1 VVGCQITPTFTTGY
15 DLSPMSPAVERI
27 DASLAVV
34 PFREQRPPRVYTK
47 AGKLFMTYIPLI
59 PYVTM
64 HFERL
69 EESVR
74 KQSEA
79 IEAGGRGITAGAAQ
93 SVAPPFEEYY
103 YPRSFAHA
111 IADDLDAIGLFR
123 QVRFVED
130 GAPRDVEYVLSG
142 TLRRSPMRNSTTSYG
157 LGMAGVLLWMIP
169 APMQKTTV
177 KIEFDLELTR
187 VATGEVVWKKTLE
200 SEVSRM
206 ATLYTNAMIYGRG
219 GAFSFNLIPPPSDA
233 QVDRTSLF
241 SWHFEALRR
250 GMLDARQD
258 LARAVAQD
266 QAIP

>member
-1 VVGCQITPTFTTGY
+1 
-15 DLSPMSPAVERI
+15 
-27 DASLAVV
+27 
-34 PFREQRPPRVYTK
+34 
-47 AGKLFMTYIPLI
+47 
-59 PYVTM
+59 
-64 HFERL
+64 
-69 EESVR
+69 
-74 KQSEA
+74 
-79 IEAGGRGITAGAAQ
+79 
-93 SVAPPFEEYY
+93 
-103 YPRSFAHA
+103 
-111 IADDLDAIGLFR
+111 
-123 QVRFVED
+123 
-130 GAPRDVEYVLSG
+130 
-142 TLRRSPMRNSTTSYG
+142 MRNSTTSYG